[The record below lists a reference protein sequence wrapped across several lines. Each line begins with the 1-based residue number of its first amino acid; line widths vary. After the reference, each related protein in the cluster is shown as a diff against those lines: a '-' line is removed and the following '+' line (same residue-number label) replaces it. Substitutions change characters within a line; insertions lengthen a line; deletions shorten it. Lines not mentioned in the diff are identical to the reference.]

1 MSQGGLLMT
10 NTTRLL
16 LALGIGAFSP
26 MVWAQ
31 STSEQLLQLRQE
43 VSVLQGEVNS
53 LIAVQKAE
61 RGSQSAL
68 ADLVNRSQRMEAE
81 IRDLRGELESKTH
94 TLEQQQKATEQ
105 RLNSLAAAM
114 ATVAPATSADLSAAP
129 VASVSSAAQGT
140 KTSNALASAL
150 GDASESSVPGLG
162 QADYQR
168 AFDLLRAGK
177 YGSAVTALQDFIRK
191 YPQSSLVVNAY
202 YWLGQAQYV
211 LGQNDAAIKSL
222 STVENQYAQS
232 SLAPE
237 AMLRLA
243 EVYQATGQATK
254 ARAVLNKVLKQYPS
268 TPSAQKAQARLQA
281 MSR

>member
-1 MSQGGLLMT
+1 MR

-16 LALGIGAFSP
+16 LVLGLSALSP
-26 MVWAQ
+26 VAMAQ

-94 TLEQQQKATEQ
+94 ALEQQQKATQE
-105 RLNSLAAAM
+105 RLNSVAAAV
-114 ATVAPATSADLSAAP
+114 ATVAPVSSAPTAS
-129 VASVSSAAQGT
+129 VASVAQTTNTSS
-140 KTSNALASAL
+140 ALASAL
-150 GDASESSVPGLG
+150 GGASESSVPGLG

-177 YGSAVTALQDFIRK
+177 YGSAVTALQEFIRK

-222 STVENQYAQS
+222 TTVETQYAQS

-243 EVYQATGQATK
+243 EVYQSTGQSAK
-254 ARAVLNKVLKQYPS
+254 ARGVLNKILKQYPS
-268 TPSAQKAQARLQA
+268 TPSAQKAQAQLQA

>member
-1 MSQGGLLMT
+1 MR

-16 LALGIGAFSP
+16 LVLGLSALSP
-26 MVWAQ
+26 VAMAQ

-94 TLEQQQKATEQ
+94 ALEQQQKATQE
-105 RLNSLAAAM
+105 RLNSVAAAV
-114 ATVAPATSADLSAAP
+114 ATVAPVSSAGLGSSAPTAS
-129 VASVSSAAQGT
+129 VASVAQTTNTSS
-140 KTSNALASAL
+140 ALASAL
-150 GDASESSVPGLG
+150 GGASESSVPGLG

-177 YGSAVTALQDFIRK
+177 YGSAVTALQEFIRK

-222 STVENQYAQS
+222 TTVEAQYAQS

-243 EVYQATGQATK
+243 EVYQSTGQSAK
-254 ARAVLNKVLKQYPS
+254 ARGVLNKILKQYPS
-268 TPSAQKAQARLQA
+268 TPSAQKAQAQLQA

>member
-1 MSQGGLLMT
+1 MKS
-10 NTTRLL
+10 TTRLF
-16 LALGIGAFSP
+16 LALCLSAPSS
-26 MVWAQ
+26 VALAQ

-61 RGSQSAL
+61 RSSQSAL
-68 ADLVNRSQRMEAE
+68 ADLVNRTQRMESE

-94 TLEQQQKATEQ
+94 ALEQQQKATEQ
-105 RLNSLAAAM
+105 RLDSVTAALTAVAPTASVGLGSAPTASLA
-114 ATVAPATSADLSAAP
+114 SAAP
-129 VASVSSAAQGT
+129 PA
-140 KTSNALASAL
+140 KTGNPLAGAL
-150 GDASESSVPGLG
+150 GGVSESGVPGLG
-162 QADYQR
+162 QTDYQR

-177 YGSAVTALQDFIRK
+177 YGSAVTGLQDFIRK
-191 YPQSSLVVNAY
+191 YPQSSLVVDAY

-222 STVENQYAQS
+222 STVETQYAQS

-243 EVYQATGQATK
+243 EVYQSTGQTAK
-254 ARAVLNKVLKQYPS
+254 ARTVLNRILKQYPS
-268 TPSAQKAQARLQA
+268 TPSAQKAQAQLQA